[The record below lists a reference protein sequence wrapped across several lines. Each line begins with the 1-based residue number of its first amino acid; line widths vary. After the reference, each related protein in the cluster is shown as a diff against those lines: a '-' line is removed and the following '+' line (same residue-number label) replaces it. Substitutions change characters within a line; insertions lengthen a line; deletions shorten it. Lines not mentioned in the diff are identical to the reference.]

1 MLKITR
7 LFIALAIVSSTLSAC
22 NNGMKSNGSDQQIT
36 NTPASPTQ
44 PINTS
49 SEQFIKNACI
59 DGLFNNNGSFSLTN
73 KCSTAQSLS
82 QANLKFVS
90 QDTTGDAIILD
101 KFYNQSSD
109 LSIQF
114 SSGGSNQQIGN
125 FISADKALV
134 IKAGQT
140 FIFSGPINQA
150 DQDSFDYAQA
160 NKTLEIIGLGDSTV
174 GETQSVSLSDEVQLL
189 NQPNSNTDKSLLATK
204 EVKPG
209 TLSLKINTAAAGCNV
224 WANCNNLT
232 AQVNDANGSAVG
244 SITVPSSAFGKTY
257 SATITNLLPGNYTV
271 TLPNITYTT
280 AVSSNSAPVIK
291 AGATTTN
298 TITYTTTMGSA
309 KITVVTTA
317 ASCGI
322 GASCSGLSIAVI
334 NPLDGTSVASFT
346 VPQSAFG
353 KSYSQ
358 TLAGIPAGKYTIVGS
373 PIANTKLTYSTTAG
387 AISVAAQKT
396 ATQTVTYVTS
406 VTTGNTLISLATLL
420 PSKTIILPVTIIN
433 TAAGNQVVY
442 SGLISQGSSVNVLG
456 IEQTGTGYAY
466 KVCVPVGYADPM
478 QAKYFM
484 QVGCQSLKIT
494 KLKTT
499 NLSLSM
505 KTNPVTLSKM
515 NVQISGLL
523 AGDTAIANFT
533 DSVNKYIYAPLS
545 VTSNGITTASFEKNS
560 NLIISTAATAKTA
573 VYNINPISTLL
584 KVTGTGTIQI
594 PFSTAIVGAQLDK
607 ATSYNYVNNTLIY
620 VPVNQFGLISYV
632 VTNTTNEVESNMT
645 FPATVSYPD
654 GVTMDVTRTTCLCP
668 TCSPVRSVSKL
679 DPGQSCTVV
688 FKYQP
693 TTYGVN
699 SSFNYSMT
707 FVGTTSKKILAT
719 PVIAL
724 PFSSRPN

>member
-1 MLKITR
+1 MLKLTK
-7 LFIALAIVSSTLSAC
+7 LFMRIAIVSSILSAC
-22 NNGMKSNGSDQQIT
+22 NNGIGSNNSAQQTNGTPTSGSK
-36 NTPASPTQ
+36 

-49 SEQFIKNACI
+49 SEQFVKNNCLNGI
-59 DGLFNNNGSFSLTN
+59 FNTDGSLSLTN
-73 KCSTAQSLS
+73 TCSTTQSLS
-82 QANLKFVS
+82 QASIRFVS
-90 QDTTGDAIILD
+90 QDTTGDAIVLE

-109 LSIQF
+109 LWIEF
-114 SSGGSNQQIGN
+114 SSGGANQQIGN
-125 FISADKALV
+125 FVSTDKNLIITAR
-134 IKAGQT
+134 QT
-140 FIFSGPINQA
+140 LIFSGPINQA
-150 DQDSFDYAQA
+150 DQDSFNYDQA
-160 NKTLEIIGLGDSTV
+160 NKTLEIINLGDSTV
-174 GETQSVSLSDEVQLL
+174 SETSSVEPIDDVQPS
-189 NQPNSNTDKSLLATK
+189 NQPNSNLDKSLLAAK

-209 TLSLKINTAAAGCNV
+209 TLSLKINTVAAGCNV

-232 AQVNDANGSAVG
+232 AQINDANGAAVG
-244 SITVPSSAFGKTY
+244 SVTVPPSSFGKTY

-271 TLPNITYTT
+271 TLPNINYTT
-280 AVSSNSAPVIK
+280 VVSSNASPVIK
-291 AGATTTN
+291 AGATTTD
-298 TITYTTTMGSA
+298 TIIYTTTMGST
-309 KITVVTTA
+309 KVTVVTTA
-317 ASCGI
+317 ASCGV
-322 GASCSGLSIAVI
+322 GTSCTGLSVSIVDPI
-334 NPLDGTSVASFT
+334 NGASVASFN
-346 VPQSAFG
+346 VPESAFG
-353 KSYSQ
+353 KSYVQ
-358 TLAGIPAGKYTIVGS
+358 TLSGIPAGKYTIVGS

-387 AISVAAQKT
+387 AISVAAEKT
-396 ATQTVTYVTS
+396 VTQTVTYTTS
-406 VTTGNTLISLATLL
+406 VTTGNASISLATLL
-420 PSKTIILPVTIIN
+420 AGKTIILPVTIIN

-442 SGLISQGSSVNVLG
+442 SGLISQGSSVNVMG

-484 QVGCQSLKIT
+484 QAGCQSLKIT

-515 NVQISGLL
+515 NVQVSGLL

-573 VYNINPISTLL
+573 AYNINPINTLL

-632 VTNTTNEVESNMT
+632 VTNTTDEVESNMT
-645 FPATVSYPD
+645 FPATVSYPN

-668 TCSPVRSVSKL
+668 TCSPLRSVSSL
-679 DPGQSCTVV
+679 NPGQSCTVV

-693 TTYGVN
+693 TIYDVN

-719 PVIAL
+719 PVIAI
-724 PFSSRPN
+724 PFSSRSN